1 MAGKRYSINYQ
12 DGEVVSVGVDGREFA
27 SVDDVADEDDRA
39 ELELLLGPGFDAE
52 KVQAEVEASGAGLT
66 RTLTW
71 LFGIIGALALGFA
84 GFSAV
89 QGALS
94 GQGTQSAWW
103 ILALILGLLGAAF
116 STATLLIW
124 KAFGSTPKQG

>member
-1 MAGKRYSINYQ
+1 MRK
-12 DGEVVSVGVDGREFA
+12 
-27 SVDDVADEDDRA
+27 
-39 ELELLLGPGFDAE
+39 

-94 GQGTQSAWW
+94 GQGSQSA
-103 ILALILGLLGAAF
+103 
-116 STATLLIW
+116 
-124 KAFGSTPKQG
+124 